1 MDTPPE
7 PYICNDFDYPSYD
20 TVCDLLRKVKQ
31 INVSSE
37 YSKVNHQYLKLIW
50 ENIDNTNLIKVVGE
64 NINDRGGIT
73 SLRANYYTFLH
84 VMRPILKANHDM
96 YIESWYDIK
105 YSISKAWDGIG
116 EWRH

>member
-20 TVCDLLRKVKQ
+20 TVCDLLSKVKQ

-50 ENIDNTNLIKVVGE
+50 ENIDNSSNSELELIFSIIAFEIWLKKFKV
-64 NINDRGGIT
+64 
-73 SLRANYYTFLH
+73 LL
-84 VMRPILKANHDM
+84 
-96 YIESWYDIK
+96 
-105 YSISKAWDGIG
+105 
-116 EWRH
+116 